1 MDNPSLDPVDWEA
14 FRRLAHQVVDA
25 GIDHTRD
32 IRNRPVWQP
41 MPPEVRARFKAPLPM
56 APRPLSEVVA
66 ALQRDLLPYPMG
78 NIHPR
83 FHAWYMGGS
92 NPTGALADFLAAV
105 VGSNLGGGDHAA
117 AEIDRQVVD
126 WCRQM
131 TGMPEGTSGT
141 LVSGGSVA
149 NLVALTVA
157 RNVKAGVDVRIQG
170 LQAAPP
176 LRFYASSQ
184 VHGCH
189 IKAAEVLGLGRAGL
203 RLIPAG
209 PDCRMDIA
217 LLHQAVAEDRA
228 AGIRPACVIATAG
241 TVNSGAVD
249 DLPTLAAF
257 CRNED
262 LWFHIDGCIG
272 ALVALGPRHRG
283 LVRGIELGDS
293 LALDPHKLL
302 QAPFELGCCLV
313 RDRDL
318 HRATFALNQ
327 EYLQGTTRG
336 LAAAEWLYD
345 YGLQTSRGF
354 RALKLWM
361 SVMEQ
366 GTEHMGRMIDRT
378 IDLAADLRARLS
390 AAEGFDVM
398 AGAGLNIVCFRHAGA
413 DEALR
418 KARNIE
424 TMLCLQDAGTAVL
437 SDTTINGQH
446 WLRAAYANHRTTEDD
461 VATLVAALERRGEA
475 ALTQAIPVGV

>member
-1 MDNPSLDPVDWEA
+1 MISPSLDPVDWED
-14 FRRLAHQVVDA
+14 FRALAHQLVDT

-32 IRNRPVWQP
+32 IRTRPAWQP
-41 MPPEVRARFKAPLPM
+41 MPEDVRVRFRAPLP
-56 APRPLSEVVA
+56 RTPLPLTEVVA
-66 ALQRDLLPYPMG
+66 ALERDLLPYPMG

-92 NPTGALADFLAAV
+92 NPTGALADFLAAI

-117 AEIDRQVVD
+117 ADIDRQVVH

-131 TGMPEGTSGT
+131 TGMPDGTSGT
-141 LVSGGSVA
+141 LVSGGSMA

-157 RNVKAGVDVRIQG
+157 RNVKAGVDVRVHGI
-170 LQAAPP
+170 QAAPP
-176 LRFYASSQ
+176 LRFYASAQ

-189 IKAAEVLGLGRAGL
+189 VKAVEVLGLGRTCL
-203 RLIPAG
+203 RLIPTE

-217 LLHQAVAEDRA
+217 LLQKAIAEDRA
-228 AGIRPACVIATAG
+228 AGLRPACVIATAG

-249 DLPTLAAF
+249 DLPALADL
-257 CRNED
+257 CRAED

-272 ALVALGPRHRG
+272 ALIALGPRHRG
-283 LVRGIELGDS
+283 LVEGVNLGDS

-361 SVMEQ
+361 SMMEQ
-366 GTEHMGRMIDRT
+366 GADRMGQIIDRT

-390 AAEGFDVM
+390 ATEGFEVM
-398 AGAGLNIVCFRHAGA
+398 HGCGLNIVCFRHVGP
-413 DEALR
+413 DEATR

-424 TMLCLQDAGTAVL
+424 TMLVLQDEGTAVL
-437 SDTTINGQH
+437 SDTTIGGQH
-446 WLRAAYANHRTTEDD
+446 WLRAAYANHRTTPED
-461 VATLVAALERRGEA
+461 VAALIGSLER
-475 ALTQAIPVGV
+475 LH

>member
-1 MDNPSLDPVDWEA
+1 MSAPSLDPVDWED
-14 FRRLAHQVVDA
+14 FRTLAHQLVNT
-25 GIDHTRD
+25 GIDYTRD

-41 MPPEVRARFKAPLPM
+41 MSDDVRARFRAPLPM
-56 APRPLSEVVA
+56 TPLPLPEVVA
-66 ALQRDLLPYPMG
+66 VLQRDLLPYPMG

-92 NPTGALADFLAAV
+92 NPTGALADFLAAI

-117 AEIDRQVVD
+117 ADIDRQVVD

-131 TGMPEGTSGT
+131 VGMPEGTSGT
-141 LVSGGSVA
+141 LVSGGSIA

-157 RNVKAGVDVRIQG
+157 RNVKAGVDVRVQG
-170 LQAAPP
+170 IQAAPP
-176 LRFYASSQ
+176 LRFYASTQ

-189 IKAAEVLGLGRAGL
+189 IKAVEVLGLGRTGL
-203 RLIPAG
+203 RLIPTG
-209 PDCRMDIA
+209 PDCRIDLE
-217 LLHQAVAEDRA
+217 LLKKAIAEDRA

-249 DLPTLAAF
+249 NLPALAAL
-257 CRNED
+257 CRSED

-272 ALVALGPRHRG
+272 ALIALGPRHRG
-283 LVRGIELGDS
+283 LVEDVHLGDS

-313 RDRDL
+313 RNRDL

-361 SVMEQ
+361 SVMEEGAERLGQ
-366 GTEHMGRMIDRT
+366 MIDRT
-378 IDLAADLRARLS
+378 IDLAADLREQLS
-390 AAEGFDVM
+390 TTDSFEVM
-398 AGAGLNIVCFRHAGA
+398 DGCGLNIVCFRHVGP
-413 DEALR
+413 DEATR

-424 TMLCLQDAGTAVL
+424 TMLRLQDEGTAVL

-446 WLRAAYANHRTTEDD
+446 WLRAAYANHRTTPDD
-461 VATLVAALERRGEA
+461 VAALVRALEP
-475 ALTQAIPVGV
+475 LD

>member
-1 MDNPSLDPVDWEA
+1 MDNRSLDPVDWDA
-14 FRRLAHQVVDA
+14 FRTLAHQLLDT

-32 IRNRPVWQP
+32 IRDRPAWQP
-41 MPPEVRARFKAPLPM
+41 MPPDVRARFRAPLPKG
-56 APRPLSEVVA
+56 PLPLSEVVS

-78 NIHPR
+78 NVHPR

-92 NPTGALADFLAAV
+92 NLTGALADFLAAV

-157 RNVKAGVDVRIQG
+157 RNVKAGVDVRTLG

-176 LRFYASSQ
+176 MRFYASSQ

-189 IKAAEVLGLGRAGL
+189 IKAAEVLGLGRSGL

-209 PDCRMDIA
+209 ADCRMD
-217 LLHQAVAEDRA
+217 LLSLRHAIAEDLA
-228 AGIRPACVIATAG
+228 AGLHTACVIATAG

-249 DLPTLAAF
+249 DLPALSAL
-257 CRNED
+257 CRDEG

-272 ALVALGPRHRG
+272 ALVALGPRYRG
-283 LVRGIELGDS
+283 LVQGIELGDS

-361 SVMEQ
+361 SVMEHGAERLGQ
-366 GTEHMGRMIDRT
+366 MIDGT
-378 IDLAADLRARLS
+378 IDLAADLRTRLS
-390 AAEGFDVM
+390 RSEGFEVM
-398 AGAGLNIVCFRHAGA
+398 AGGRLNIVCFRYAGP
-413 DEALR
+413 DEATR
-418 KARNIE
+418 KAHNIE
-424 TMLCLQDAGTAVL
+424 AMLRLQDAGTAVL

-446 WLRAAYANHRTTEDD
+446 WLRAAYANHRTTADD
-461 VATLVAALERRGEA
+461 VVTLVDALDGLR
-475 ALTQAIPVGV
+475 

>member
-1 MDNPSLDPVDWEA
+1 MNMPSLDPASWDD
-14 FRRLAHQVVDA
+14 FRTLAHQLVDI

-32 IRNRPVWQP
+32 IRDRPVWQP
-41 MPPEVRARFKAPLPM
+41 MPPDVRARFQTPLPKAPLPL
-56 APRPLSEVVA
+56 ADVVA

-92 NPTGALADFLAAV
+92 NPTGALADFLAAI

-157 RNVKAGVDVRIQG
+157 RNAKADADIRTEG
-170 LQAAPP
+170 LGAASP

-189 IKAAEVLGLGRAGL
+189 IKAVEVLGLGRAGL
-203 RLIPAG
+203 RVIPAG
-209 PDCRMDIA
+209 ADCRMDLQ
-217 LLHQAVAEDRA
+217 LLRAAIAEDRA
-228 AGIRPACVIATAG
+228 AGIHPACVIATAG

-249 DLPTLAAF
+249 DLPALADL
-257 CRNED
+257 CGTEG

-283 LVRGIELGDS
+283 MVEGVQLGDS

-313 RDRDL
+313 RDRNQ
-318 HRATFALNQ
+318 HRSTFALNQ

-366 GTEHMGRMIDRT
+366 GAERLGEMIDLT
-378 IDLAADLRARLS
+378 IDLAADFRARL
-390 AAEGFDVM
+390 AATEGFEVM
-398 AGAGLNIVCFRHAGA
+398 DGSSLNIVCFRHAGP
-413 DEALR
+413 DEAAR

-424 TMLCLQDAGTAVL
+424 TMLGLQDAGIAVL

-446 WLRAAYANHRTTEDD
+446 WLRAAYVNHRTTAED
-461 VATLVAALERRGEA
+461 VVTLVRALESVR
-475 ALTQAIPVGV
+475 

>member
-1 MDNPSLDPVDWEA
+1 LNAPSLDPLDWED
-14 FRRLAHQVVDA
+14 FRTLAHQLVNT
-25 GIDHTRD
+25 GIDYTRD

-41 MPPEVRARFKAPLPM
+41 MSDDVRARFRAPLPM
-56 APRPLSEVVA
+56 TPLPLPEVVA
-66 ALQRDLLPYPMG
+66 VLQRDLLPYPMG

-92 NPTGALADFLAAV
+92 NPTGALADFLAAI

-117 AEIDRQVVD
+117 ADIDRQVVD

-131 TGMPEGTSGT
+131 VGMPEGTSGT
-141 LVSGGSVA
+141 LVSGGSIA

-157 RNVKAGVDVRIQG
+157 RNVKAGADVRVQG
-170 LQAAPP
+170 IQAAPP
-176 LRFYASSQ
+176 LRFYASTQ

-189 IKAAEVLGLGRAGL
+189 VKAVEVLGLGRTGL
-203 RLIPAG
+203 RLIPTG
-209 PDCRMDIA
+209 PDCRIDLELLKKAIA
-217 LLHQAVAEDRA
+217 KDRA

-249 DLPTLAAF
+249 NLPALAAL
-257 CRNED
+257 CRSED

-272 ALVALGPRHRG
+272 ALIALGPRHRG
-283 LVRGIELGDS
+283 LAEDVHLGDS

-313 RDRDL
+313 RNRDL

-366 GTEHMGRMIDRT
+366 GAERLGQMIDRT
-378 IDLAADLRARLS
+378 IDLAADLREQLS
-390 AAEGFDVM
+390 TTDSFEVM
-398 AGAGLNIVCFRHAGA
+398 DGCGLNIVCFRHVGP
-413 DEALR
+413 DEATR

-424 TMLCLQDAGTAVL
+424 TMLRLQDEGTAVL

-446 WLRAAYANHRTTEDD
+446 WLRAAYANHRTTLDD
-461 VATLVAALERRGEA
+461 VAALVRALEP
-475 ALTQAIPVGV
+475 LD